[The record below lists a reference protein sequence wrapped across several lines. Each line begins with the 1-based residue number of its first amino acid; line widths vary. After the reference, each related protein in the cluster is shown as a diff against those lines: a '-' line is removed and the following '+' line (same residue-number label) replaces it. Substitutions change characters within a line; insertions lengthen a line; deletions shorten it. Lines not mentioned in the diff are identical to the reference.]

1 MKRYLI
7 PLALFIVLVVLL
19 AVGLKLDPKHIP
31 SPFIGKPAPTF
42 DLPILHNP
50 QQHIKTADLQGQVWL
65 LNVWAS
71 WCVSCRAEHEVV
83 KRFVA
88 MGMAPVYGLN
98 YKDKPEDAKRWL
110 NALGDP
116 YQASLMDISGDVG
129 IDWGVYGVP
138 ETFVIDKKG
147 IVRYKQVG
155 PVTNS
160 IIDEKILPLVK
171 ELNAEAG

>member
-1 MKRYLI
+1 MQ
-7 PLALFIVLVVLL
+7 LALL
-19 AVGLKLDPKHIP
+19 AVGLKLDPKHLP
-31 SPFIGKPAPTF
+31 TPFIGTPAPMF
-42 DLPILHNP
+42 DLPIQHNP

-116 YQASLMDISGDVG
+116 YQASLMDISGDAG

-147 IVRYKQVG
+147 IVRFKQVG